1 MQDRSTIAGALLASC
16 IAVTPLAASA
26 EEFQYAT
33 YFPGTHPV
41 VANTEKLS
49 ADLSAMTEGAISLVI
64 QSGGSIVSGKATLSA
79 ISDLLVDSGLVT
91 DIYVPGDLPHAGI
104 ASGMALAGE
113 NPWVMA
119 GAMLEYAELAC
130 NGCQSDLDKL
140 NVINLGYHSTDVY
153 KLLCKPEVRG
163 FDDLAGLKIRASGP
177 WTRLVASWGASPVN
191 VPGNDMYEGM
201 QRGQL
206 DCVVVPE
213 SVMND
218 FALAELVT
226 TVVDVPM
233 GTYHGYHSFVVNK
246 DRWEGLDDTTRAAF
260 IELMPAFLA
269 RNVEIAL
276 QSSAESREAVL
287 AQGATYVEA
296 DEAMKASLA
305 ENKIALEAVVIE
317 NAAKRG
323 IENPEAYLARFLEI
337 VDKWSG
343 LIGDEPQ
350 TVDGFAALLKEH
362 VFDQATF

>member
-1 MQDRSTIAGALLASC
+1 MQHRSNMAGAVLATC
-16 IAVTPLAASA
+16 IAAAPLAAAA

-41 VANTEKLS
+41 VQNTEQLS
-49 ADLSAMTEGAISLVI
+49 SDLGEMTDGTVSLVI

-91 DIYVPGDLPHAGI
+91 DIYVPGELPHAGI

-130 NGCQSDLDKL
+130 DGCQADLDKL
-140 NVINLGYHSTDVY
+140 GVVNLGYHSTDVY

-226 TVVDVPM
+226 TVVDIPM

-246 DRWEGLDDTTRAAF
+246 DRWDGLDDTARAAF

-269 RNVEIAL
+269 RNVAIAL
-276 QSSAESREAVL
+276 QSSADSREAVL
-287 AQGATYVEA
+287 AQGATYIEA
-296 DEAMKASLA
+296 DEAIKTSLA
-305 ENKIALEAVVIE
+305 ENKTELEAVVIE

-323 IENPEAYLARFLEI
+323 VENPEAYLATFLDL

-343 LIGDEPQ
+343 LVGDEPQ
-350 TVDGFAALLKEH
+350 TVDSFAALLKEH
-362 VFDQATF
+362 VFDKATF